1 MVLKLYGKHSK
12 LLFQGGGVMAIRPMP
27 ADSPEARENQ
37 LIAAAVNLAEKQLL
51 EGTASPSVIT
61 HYLRL
66 ASGRERLEREKLERE
81 NEVLRAKAEALESNK
96 RTEELYSQAIQAMRS
111 YSGFDAEDDA
121 DLSIDFL

>member
-1 MVLKLYGKHSK
+1 MS
-12 LLFQGGGVMAIRPMP
+12 IRSCP
-27 ADSPEARENQ
+27 ADTPEARENQ

-81 NEVLRAKAEALESNK
+81 NEVLRAKAEALESNR
-96 RTEELYSQAIQAMRS
+96 RTEELYSKAIEAMRS
-111 YSGFDAEDDA
+111 YSGYNVDDDYVGI
-121 DLSIDFL
+121 DLYEN

>member
-1 MVLKLYGKHSK
+1 MN
-12 LLFQGGGVMAIRPMP
+12 ARPRP

-37 LIAAAVNLAEKQLL
+37 LIAAAVDLAEKQLL

-81 NEVLRAKAEALESNK
+81 NEVLRAKAEALESNR
-96 RTEELYSQAIQAMRS
+96 RTEELYSQAIEAMRS
-111 YSGFDAEDDA
+111 YSGFDADEDYE
-121 DLSIDFL
+121 IDFYET

>member
-1 MVLKLYGKHSK
+1 MKNGRL
-12 LLFQGGGVMAIRPMP
+12 P

-37 LIAAAVNLAEKQLL
+37 LIAAAVDLAEKQLL

-81 NEVLRAKAEALESNK
+81 NAVLRAKAEAYESNK
-96 RTEELYSQAIQAMRS
+96 KTEELYAQAIEAMRS
-111 YSGFDAEDDA
+111 YSGFNAEDEEE
-121 DLSIDFL
+121 IPYEFFE